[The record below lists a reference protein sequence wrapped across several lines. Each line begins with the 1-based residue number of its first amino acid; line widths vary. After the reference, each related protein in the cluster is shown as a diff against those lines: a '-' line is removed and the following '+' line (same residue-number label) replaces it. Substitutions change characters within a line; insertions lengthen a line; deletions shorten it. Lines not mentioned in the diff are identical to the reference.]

1 MNRAIKKKPVNILS
15 TTEVEQVKE
24 EKKELEG
31 VLQESEIAGVGTQAE
46 QMDKA
51 RIKSQIRRLDLVLE
65 ESTPGRLTG
74 QQRDAL
80 AKREIELEDI
90 LRQGIPT
97 YDEMHHPAKN
107 PGAVR
112 KHMSWDLRNKEK
124 KRQKQS
130 RQKSCNT
137 EK

>member
-1 MNRAIKKKPVNILS
+1 
-15 TTEVEQVKE
+15 
-24 EKKELEG
+24 
-31 VLQESEIAGVGTQAE
+31 LQESEIAGVGTQAE

-80 AKREIELEDI
+80 AKREVELEDI

-112 KHMSWDLRNKEK
+112 KHMSWDLRNKENIK
-124 KRQKQS
+124 EYRNVQ
-130 RQKSCNT
+130 RLLNPGAEKSIEQLRK